1 MAIVISTL
9 TGKNVTPEMT
19 KSFAEDNGE
28 YVQGQGTSH
37 SFIGNAAAHWGLTCE
52 RVGKDRMDDV
62 VQALKEGKMVV
73 EICEAYTITGGAQFK
88 SSIKIAGPKKE
99 VDAKRIMGVMSMG
112 VKQGDTVRLT
122 IEGADEEAAAAALEQ
137 FLKDNL

>member
-1 MAIVISTL
+1 MKT
-9 TGKNVTPEMT
+9 
-19 KSFAEDNGE
+19 
-28 YVQGQGTSH
+28 
-37 SFIGNAAAHWGLTCE
+37 
-52 RVGKDRMDDV
+52 
-62 VQALKEGKMVV
+62 V
-73 EICEAYTITGGAQFK
+73 EYTITDELGIHARPAGMLVKEAAQFK

-122 IEGADEEAAAAALEQ
+122 IEGEDEAAAAEALEQ